1 MSTWETRLLSPWPM
15 WNRILPTDK
24 GVNSSLVRISIL
36 TIVTMLPLYGLTNWM
51 QVWIGRSVMNPQI
64 GLDRDIPAI
73 PESVWIYL
81 GLFWFAYP
89 VLLILV
95 PKTVGGV
102 KSLITGLQTLFVVEL
117 ISIAI
122 FFIAPAEVDLRDQM
136 VAALVDLDTMTS
148 QVVETMIG
156 VDQPMSS
163 WPSLHVSHCVI
174 IWAMGRHWMIHQK
187 HPDFVRILYGTTLLL
202 IIFSTLTT
210 KQHHI
215 FDLVTGGALGFYASV
230 LMLRQDTFT
239 SLDSE
244 SDITSEE

>member
-1 MSTWETRLLSPWPM
+1 MSSLETRLLSPWPI
-15 WNRILPTDK
+15 WDRLLPANG
-24 GVNSSLVRISIL
+24 GVRSSLVRISIL

-95 PKTVGGV
+95 PKTQAGV
-102 KSLITGLQTLFVVEL
+102 KSLITTLQTLFIVEV
-117 ISIAI
+117 ISIMI
-122 FFIAPAEVDLRDQM
+122 FFLAPAEVDLRDQM
-136 VAALVDLDTMTS
+136 IAALVHTDSLTS
-148 QVVETMIG
+148 SVIETKYS

-174 IWAMGRHWMIHQK
+174 IWAAGRQWMIHNERS
-187 HPDFVRILYGTTLLL
+187 DILRILYGTFLLL

-215 FDLVTGGALGFYASV
+215 FDLVTGGALGLYGSM
-230 LMLRQDTFT
+230 LMLRQSTFRSIDTH
-239 SLDSE
+239 SSA
-244 SDITSEE
+244 

>member
-1 MSTWETRLLSPWPM
+1 MPAWESRLLSPWPI
-15 WNRILPTDK
+15 WNRILPVDQ
-24 GVNSSLVRISIL
+24 GVRSSLVRISVL

-64 GLDRDIPAI
+64 ALDRDIPAI

-89 VLLILV
+89 VLILLV
-95 PKTVGGV
+95 PKTVDGV
-102 KSLITGLQTLFVVEL
+102 KSLITALQTLFVVEL

-136 VAALVDLDTMTS
+136 VTALVGLDTMS
-148 QVVETMIG
+148 AQIVETMIG

-174 IWAMGRHWMIHQK
+174 IWAVGRHWMIHQK
-187 HPDFVRILYGTTLLL
+187 YPDVVRILYGTTLLL

-215 FDLVTGGALGFYASV
+215 FDLVTGGGLGLYASI
-230 LMLRQDTFT
+230 LMLRQDTFVP
-239 SLDSE
+239 LDSE
-244 SDITSEE
+244 SSIASEE

>member
-1 MSTWETRLLSPWPM
+1 MSSLETRLLSPWPI
-15 WNRILPTDK
+15 WKRLLPVD
-24 GVNSSLVRISIL
+24 GSVNSSLVRISIL

-89 VLLILV
+89 VLLLLV
-95 PKTVGGV
+95 PKTQAGV
-102 KSLITGLQTLFVVEL
+102 KSLITALQTLFIVEI
-117 ISIAI
+117 ISVTI
-122 FFIAPAEVDLRDQM
+122 FFLAPAEVDLRDQM
-136 VAALVDLDTMTS
+136 ITALVHTDSLTS
-148 QVVETMIG
+148 SVIETKYS

-174 IWAMGRHWMIHQK
+174 IWAAGRQWMIHNERS
-187 HPDFVRILYGTTLLL
+187 DILRILYGTFLLL

-215 FDLVTGGALGFYASV
+215 FDLVTGGALGLYGSV
-230 LMLRQDTFT
+230 LMLRQSTFRSIDTH
-239 SLDSE
+239 SSA
-244 SDITSEE
+244 

>member
-1 MSTWETRLLSPWPM
+1 MSSLAYRFLSPWPI
-15 WNRILPTDK
+15 WNRLLPADRR
-24 GVNSSLVRISIL
+24 VRPSLVRISIL

-64 GLDRDIPAI
+64 ALDRDIPAI

-89 VLLILV
+89 VLLLLV
-95 PKTVGGV
+95 PKTQAGV
-102 KSLITGLQTLFVVEL
+102 KSLITALQTLFLVEV
-117 ISIAI
+117 ISILI

-136 VAALVDLDTMTS
+136 IASLVHTDSLTAS
-148 QVVETMIG
+148 VIETKYS

-174 IWAMGRHWMIHQK
+174 IWAAGRHWMIHTERM
-187 HPDFVRILYGTTLLL
+187 DILRIMYGTFLLL

-215 FDLVTGGALGFYASV
+215 FDLVTGGALGLLGSL
-230 LMLRQDTFT
+230 LMLRQSTFRTIDTY
-239 SLDSE
+239 SSA
-244 SDITSEE
+244 

>member
-1 MSTWETRLLSPWPM
+1 MSSLAYRFLSPWPI
-15 WNRILPTDK
+15 WNRLLPADRR
-24 GVNSSLVRISIL
+24 VRPSLVRISIL

-89 VLLILV
+89 VLILLV
-95 PKTVGGV
+95 PKTKTGV
-102 KSLITGLQTLFVVEL
+102 KSLITTLQTLFVVEVV
-117 ISIAI
+117 SIII
-122 FFIAPAEVDLRDQM
+122 FFLVPAEVDLRDQM
-136 VAALVDLDTMTS
+136 IAALVHADSLTAS
-148 QVVETMIG
+148 VIETKYS

-174 IWAMGRHWMIHQK
+174 IWAAGRQWMIHQK
-187 HPDFVRILYGTTLLL
+187 HSDFVRILYGTTLLL

-230 LMLRQDTFT
+230 LMLRQETFV

-244 SDITSEE
+244 PSLSSEE

>member
-1 MSTWETRLLSPWPM
+1 MSSLETRLLSPWPI
-15 WNRILPTDK
+15 WKRLLPVD
-24 GVNSSLVRISIL
+24 GSVNSSLVRISIL

-89 VLLILV
+89 VLLLLV
-95 PKTVGGV
+95 PKTQAGV
-102 KSLITGLQTLFVVEL
+102 KSLITALQTLFIVEI
-117 ISIAI
+117 ISVSI
-122 FFIAPAEVDLRDQM
+122 FFLAPAEVDLRDQM
-136 VAALVDLDTMTS
+136 IAALVHTDSLTS
-148 QVVETMIG
+148 SVIETKYS

-174 IWAMGRHWMIHQK
+174 IWAAGRQWMIHNERS
-187 HPDFVRILYGTTLLL
+187 DILRILYGTFLLL

-215 FDLVTGGALGFYASV
+215 FDLVTGGALGLYGSV
-230 LMLRQDTFT
+230 LMLRQSTFRSIDTH
-239 SLDSE
+239 SSA
-244 SDITSEE
+244 

>member
-1 MSTWETRLLSPWPM
+1 MSSLETRFLSPWPI
-15 WNRILPTDK
+15 WDRLLPANRSVRP
-24 GVNSSLVRISIL
+24 SLVRISIL

-89 VLLILV
+89 VLLLLV
-95 PKTVGGV
+95 PKTKTGV
-102 KSLITGLQTLFVVEL
+102 KSLITTLQTLFVVEVV
-117 ISIAI
+117 SIII
-122 FFIAPAEVDLRDQM
+122 FFLVPAEVDLRDQM
-136 VAALVDLDTMTS
+136 IAALVHADSLTS
-148 QVVETMIG
+148 SVIEAKYS

-174 IWAMGRHWMIHQK
+174 IWAAGRQWMIHQK
-187 HPDFVRILYGTTLLL
+187 HSDFVRILYGTTLLL

-215 FDLVTGGALGFYASV
+215 FDLVTGGGLGLYASI
-230 LMLRQDTFT
+230 LMLRQETFV

-244 SDITSEE
+244 SSLASEE

>member
-1 MSTWETRLLSPWPM
+1 MSSLAYRFLSPWPI
-15 WNRILPTDK
+15 WNRLLPADRR
-24 GVNSSLVRISIL
+24 VRPSLVRISIL

-89 VLLILV
+89 VLILLV
-95 PKTVGGV
+95 PKTKTGV
-102 KSLITGLQTLFVVEL
+102 KSLITTLQTLFVVEVV
-117 ISIAI
+117 SIII
-122 FFIAPAEVDLRDQM
+122 FFLVPAEVDLRDQM
-136 VAALVDLDTMTS
+136 IAALVHADSLTAS
-148 QVVETMIG
+148 VIETKYS

-174 IWAMGRHWMIHQK
+174 IWAAGRQWMLHQK
-187 HPDFVRILYGTTLLL
+187 HSDFVRILYGTTLLL

-230 LMLRQDTFT
+230 LMLRQETFV

-244 SDITSEE
+244 PSLSSEE